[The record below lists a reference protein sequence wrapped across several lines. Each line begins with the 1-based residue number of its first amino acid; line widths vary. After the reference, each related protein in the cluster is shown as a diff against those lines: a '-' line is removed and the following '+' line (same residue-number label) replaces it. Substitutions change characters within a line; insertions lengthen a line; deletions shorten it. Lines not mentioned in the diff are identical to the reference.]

1 MSVIDEMLE
10 IIEGGFKDNP
20 ELGIEC
26 DKVLKQV
33 SSAAKALDVAAELI
47 LEGRDAYAHELL
59 GDDLV
64 AISMASIKAGE
75 VGKYRK
81 AGGDGGKASKR
92 RWWADCIAQHL
103 KDQQPSATKE
113 NLWRLIPDS
122 ANAETITTPEGE
134 IEFYQDTDNSKP
146 ILMASIHS
154 ASADQ
159 QKTLTKK
166 VFFDTYLKKKP
177 E

>member
-1 MSVIDEMLE
+1 MSVFDEMLE
-10 IIEGGFKDNP
+10 MIEDGFKDNP

-47 LEGRDAYAHELL
+47 LVGEDVHAHELL
-59 GDDLV
+59 GDDVL
-64 AISMASIKAGE
+64 AISMASLKAGE

-122 ANAETITTPEGE
+122 ANDETIITPDGE
-134 IEFYQDTDNSKP
+134 IEFYRDTKNSKP
-146 ILMASIHS
+146 VLVVIIHS
-154 ASADQ
+154 ASADEE
-159 QKTLTKK
+159 KTLTKK

-177 E
+177 D

>member
-1 MSVIDEMLE
+1 MSVFDEMLE
-10 IIEGGFKDNP
+10 MIEDGFKDNP

-26 DKVLKQV
+26 GKVLKQA

-47 LEGRDAYAHELL
+47 LEGQDAYAHELL
-59 GDDLV
+59 GDDLI
-64 AISMASIKAGE
+64 AISMASLKGGE

-81 AGGDGGKASKR
+81 AGGDGGRKNKR

-122 ANAETITTPEGE
+122 ANAETIITPEGE

>member
-1 MSVIDEMLE
+1 MSVIKEMLE
-10 IIEGGFKDNP
+10 MIKDGFKDNP

-33 SSAAKALDVAAELI
+33 NGAKMALNVAAELI
-47 LEGRDAYAHELL
+47 LAGEDAHAHELL
-59 GDDLV
+59 GNDV
-64 AISMASIKAGE
+64 TAINMAFIKVGE

-81 AGGDGGKASKR
+81 AGGDGGRKSKR
-92 RWWADCIAQHL
+92 RWWADYIAQHL
-103 KDQQPSATKE
+103 REQRPSATKE

-122 ANAETITTPEGE
+122 ANAETIFTPGGE

-146 ILMASIHS
+146 ILVVSIHS
-154 ASADQ
+154 ASTDE

-177 E
+177 D